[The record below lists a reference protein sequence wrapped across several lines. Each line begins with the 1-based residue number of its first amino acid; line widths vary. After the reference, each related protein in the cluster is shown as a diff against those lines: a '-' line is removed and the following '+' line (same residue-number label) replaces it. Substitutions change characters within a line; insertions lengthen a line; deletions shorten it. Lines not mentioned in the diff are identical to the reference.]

1 MRLCLWFL
9 QAAAAAEEKLD
20 LADATAAAEA
30 KAFAEAQAAKREVEA
45 AVAAKAKKAIA
56 KREAEAAVLSQMNEV
71 PLMVASCCT
80 EACVAVMVRFQWAA
94 EWGGQEVFLAGTF
107 SDWEELP
114 VERSPSGD
122 FVLAL
127 TLEPGHYS
135 YKYKVDGKWRTSH
148 MEPQVSFERRRHR
161 RFCVSLGSRALT
173 RIAKLLERFSDG
185 KPKLGADMRRSDVS
199 WMRYGR

>member
-1 MRLCLWFL
+1 MFTSQHWLRLERGPRQQLSKRKLLVCSVRPSTQPTKRPSFFFSGFFS

-71 PLMVASCCT
+71 PLMAASCCT

-135 YKYKVDGKWRTSH
+135 YKYKVDGKWCTSH
-148 MEPQVSFERRRHR
+148 MEPQVRVIR
-161 RFCVSLGSRALT
+161 V
-173 RIAKLLERFSDG
+173 G
-185 KPKLGADMRRSDVS
+185 K
-199 WMRYGR
+199 